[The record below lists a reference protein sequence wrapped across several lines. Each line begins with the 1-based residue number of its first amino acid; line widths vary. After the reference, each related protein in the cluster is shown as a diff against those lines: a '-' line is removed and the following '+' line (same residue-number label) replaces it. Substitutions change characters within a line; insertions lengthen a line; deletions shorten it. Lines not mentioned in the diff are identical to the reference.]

1 MCYNVYEKRKDTSQT
16 RKATA
21 MKKASLQSLVNFL
34 NGETVTNIAEIKAE
48 IEAELS
54 RGEAK
59 AQAYRDADAQA
70 KEVIL
75 DARSD
80 IPVTIS
86 EVYEEVKND
95 LPEGFTK
102 SKVQYAITRLF
113 ADEVVKHEGKVNTY
127 TRA

>member
-1 MCYNVYEKRKDTSQT
+1 
-16 RKATA
+16 

-59 AQAYRDADAQA
+59 AQANRDAYAQA
-70 KEVIL
+70 KDVIL
-75 DARSD
+75 NALSNT
-80 IPVTIS
+80 PVTIS